1 MVLLTPKQNL
11 HSVFVGSRTLYPK
24 ITFMYSI
31 NITLI
36 TDVFFRHFNF
46 ESIG

>member
-1 MVLLTPKQNL
+1 
-11 HSVFVGSRTLYPK
+11 
-24 ITFMYSI
+24 MYSI

-46 ESIG
+46 ESTGYNKVLV